1 MTKAKLRQFPE
12 GDLIL
17 IFPDKP
23 AFGDNRS
30 GKMDQ
35 VMGFWRL
42 ATNRYKYG
50 DCDPSLISSLNE
62 PDLDNPEKREEL
74 NQLVKQCQW
83 NLKQEIEI

>member
-1 MTKAKLRQFPE
+1 MTTAKLRQFPE

-42 ATNRYKYG
+42 NANRFKYG
-50 DCDPSLISSLNE
+50 GCDPSLVELNK
-62 PDLDNPEKREEL
+62 PDLDNPENREEF
-74 NQLVKQCQW
+74 NQLLRQCQW